1 MVITLTPQLDAVV
14 GEQARRRG
22 VAPEV
27 LALDAL
33 RQHFLPT
40 PSPLEPR
47 DEWERRLLGMAK
59 DCGVSLSNETLGREE
74 MYE

>member
-1 MVITLTPQLDAVV
+1 MVITLPPQLEAVLS
-14 GEQARRRG
+14 EQARRRG

-33 RQHFLPT
+33 RERFLPA
-40 PSPLEPR
+40 PAALEPR
-47 DEWERRLLGMAK
+47 DEWERQLLAAAS
-59 DCGVSLSNETLGREE
+59 DCGVSLSDEALSREE